1 MFSYF
6 EMSEW
11 REHEKGKEQN
21 FIINHPYLKE
31 SEPIIEVIS
40 GASTSTSFSPMTIAT
55 TNLMRS
61 SSAEVKEKI
70 SDLILILLILIII
83 IIRMLWI
90 EKRNHL
96 MSFRE

>member
-1 MFSYF
+1 
-6 EMSEW
+6 MSEW

-21 FIINHPYLKE
+21 SIINHPDLKE

-40 GASTSTSFSPMTIAT
+40 GASASTSFSPMTMAT

-70 SDLILILLILIII
+70 RDLLILLILILI